1 MSRFSEIEQAFIDS
15 YKVNGVFPS
24 EEVALKVTQ
33 EVLNKGFL
41 WQEYTREHLEDI
53 YSKDLLA
60 LRKQI
65 NYHTFDEKTEAFCS
79 GVLTENGGFDLWAC
93 AIIYMGGKLEGI
105 REERRKKRG
114 EPRNYEQR

>member
-1 MSRFSEIEQAFIDS
+1 MVSFSDLEQAFIDS

-24 EEVALKVTQ
+24 EEVAFKVTQ

-65 NYHTFDEKTEAFCS
+65 YYHTFDEKTEAFCS

-93 AIIYMGGKLEGI
+93 AIIYMVDQHSLLIDERKGRTQK
-105 REERRKKRG
+105 EERRT
-114 EPRNYEQR
+114 